1 MATCPKCGGHLT
13 SRHRC
18 RRTTEQIVMDA
29 VLSAGAGGFWAL
41 AMAAVFDRHGLTAD
55 ADMMFFFGGA
65 AIGATTQAWLRRR
78 T

>member
-18 RRTTEQIVMDA
+18 RRTTEQTVIDA
-29 VLSAGAGGFWAL
+29 VLSAAAGGFWAL
-41 AMAAVFDRHGLTAD
+41 AMAALFDRGGLTAD

-65 AIGATTQAWLRRR
+65 VIGATTQAWLRRR
-78 T
+78 